1 MIPRYKTMVFISKH
15 ITPSLMTHINPSV
28 FCTLTNFDVEEF
40 KLNIREGLI
49 PAVLG
54 SAVTAGGYAFKQMR
68 GRASQL
74 DKERERFIRSLSFLH
89 RSLIDLDN
97 RCTDD
102 HTFQSLH
109 VESPVL
115 LVQPSLP

>member
-68 GRASQL
+68 GSNKMIANTVIGFGL
-74 DKERERFIRSLSFLH
+74 AHIVLGAIDLVEH
-89 RSLIDLDN
+89 RS
-97 RCTDD
+97 
-102 HTFQSLH
+102 
-109 VESPVL
+109 
-115 LVQPSLP
+115 